1 MIARLVLPLLGLLL
15 LGAGAWVIAEYPIEI
30 GWFAFGF
37 GDGVAPDLTPA
48 ISVLTQLG
56 LVLLVLGG
64 AVIGAAVGLAIGRRT
79 AARAAGVDT
88 AVTADSSGA

>member
-15 LGAGAWVIAEYPIEI
+15 LGVGAWVIAEYPIEI

-37 GDGVAPDLTPA
+37 GDGAAPDLTPA

-79 AARAAGVDT
+79 APGAGVDT
-88 AVTADSSGA
+88 AAGAADSSGA